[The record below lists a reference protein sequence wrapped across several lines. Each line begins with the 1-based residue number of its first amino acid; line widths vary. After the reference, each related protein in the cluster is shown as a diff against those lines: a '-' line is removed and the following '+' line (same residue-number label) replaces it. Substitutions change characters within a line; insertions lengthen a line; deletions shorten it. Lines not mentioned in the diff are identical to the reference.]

1 MIVLLEAIF
10 RSWRTIKT
18 FLVTCS
24 VVRCSLNHNLV
35 MLWAMT
41 LSQSEGGVYPSSEL
55 FQHFDT
61 KIKAYQL
68 LQHACLTLYR
78 LKKNTNTWS
87 TKRNVFL
94 WSISS
99 LYSQKCLQTYCF
111 AKFLSSMYI
120 NWVANLKRT
129 EQRKVSFIFQ
139 SFCCFLVQRLTS
151 FSASGWGCRPLIL
164 RFTQLYNY
172 VINAPLTQDVL

>member
-1 MIVLLEAIF
+1 MWSCEP
-10 RSWRTIKT
+10 W
-18 FLVTCS
+18 
-24 VVRCSLNHNLV
+24 
-35 MLWAMT
+35 LWANLMV
-41 LSQSEGGVYPSSEL
+41 VYPSSEL

-99 LYSQKCLQTYCF
+99 LYSQICLPTYCF

-151 FSASGWGCRPLIL
+151 FSASGWGCQPLIL